1 MEADKVHILIADDD
15 EGHLILVQDTLRA
28 IGLDN
33 PVLTFRDGQEILDFL
48 HGVHPRHHFD
58 PHASHLLLL
67 DIRMPKLDGVQTLAR
82 IKNDRALR
90 KLPVIMLTT
99 TDDPR
104 EVSRCHEL
112 GCSHY
117 LTKPIDVSQ
126 FSQAISGVGL
136 SISLLRP
143 RAKDVEFVK

>member
-1 MEADKVHILIADDD
+1 MEAEKVTILIADDD
-15 EGHLILVQDTLRA
+15 EGHLILVQDTLRSS
-28 IGLDN
+28 GLDN
-33 PVLTFRDGQEILDFL
+33 PMLTFRDGQEVLDFL
-48 HGVHPRHHFD
+48 HGVHPLHRFN
-58 PHASHLLLL
+58 PHSSHLLLL

-82 IKNDRALR
+82 IKNDGTLK

-112 GCSHY
+112 GCSHF
-117 LTKPIDVSQ
+117 LTKPVDISQ
-126 FSQAISGVGL
+126 FSRAINGVGL

-143 RAKDVEFVK
+143 RTNGIESTS